1 MPKKHVRVAVTTS
14 PYLSNLSIPAM
25 QNLVYESLLDGFLPK
40 LMHISATSEKADER
54 HEAIKRNPYWQ
65 EEYRSISMQEI
76 EQRYDKILPV
86 ASQYQLDS
94 STFVSCLKVEHPI
107 SFKPIYHFQINQQ
120 HEGNK
125 VSISDLDASEI
136 FFSINTE
143 IDTPVIKAWDDIKW
157 DLIGVV
163 PEKIFYRFI
172 QILLQRLEII
182 FLDIAKAGKGY
193 TTSFGF
199 DQDLVKGTYFDVIK
213 ARFSDSE

>member
-1 MPKKHVRVAVTTS
+1 MQKKHVRVAVTTS

-40 LMHISATSEKADER
+40 LLHISTTSEKAEER
-54 HEAIKRNPYWQ
+54 YESIKRNPYWQ

-76 EQRYDKILPV
+76 EQRYDKILPI

-107 SFKPIYHFQINQQ
+107 SFEPVYHWE
-120 HEGNK
+120 HEGDK
-125 VSISDLDASEI
+125 GSLSDLDASEI

-143 IDTPVIKAWDDIKW
+143 IESPVIKTWDDIKW

-163 PEKIFYRFI
+163 PENIFYRFI

-182 FLDIAKAGKGY
+182 FLDMAKAGKGY

-213 ARFSDSE
+213 GQGVRKAR